1 MPKRQL
7 EYDARM
13 EEEESFRRAH
23 LRNAEEELLWW
34 NRIVIE
40 EYNLH
45 MSIQE
50 VAPLPLCETHT
61 VRREH
66 RCGKHEPWYA
76 WCQREGGGRGHS
88 RFTMVPINHCIIS

>member
-50 VAPLPLCETHT
+50 VAPP
-61 VRREH
+61 
-66 RCGKHEPWYA
+66 PP
-76 WCQREGGGRGHS
+76 
-88 RFTMVPINHCIIS
+88 M